1 LTLGLRR
8 LVAPAA
14 LAFFFASAVRA
25 ALPDEIQVYTDD
37 LEAAGER
44 GVELHVNTTP
54 KGRTTPDYPGEV
66 VPHHGLRVTP
76 EISWGLARNWDA
88 GLYLPFVRSGDGAY
102 FFAGPRFRLKW
113 LPLRPAEG
121 GTGAFAGINGEV
133 SFVQERFEQSGRTAE
148 LRPILGWRGERWLFS
163 FNPIL
168 TADLAGEEKGVL
180 HFEPALKLARTIAH
194 DTAVGIEYYAEL
206 GRLSHFAARSDQS
219 HVLYAVIDTARVN
232 FGIGYGLTEASD
244 RWTVKAIFS
253 F

>member
-1 LTLGLRR
+1 LTLGRR

-14 LAFFFASAVRA
+14 LALCASVASA

-37 LEAAGER
+37 LEAPGER

-76 EISWGLARNWDA
+76 EISWGLARNWDW
-88 GLYLPFVRSGDGAY
+88 GVYLPFVRSGDGAY

-148 LRPILGWRGERWLFS
+148 IRPILGWRGEAWLLS
-163 FNPIL
+163 FNPII
-168 TADLAGEEKGVL
+168 TTDLAGEEKGVL
-180 HFEPALKLARTIAH
+180 HFEPAFKAARTIAR
-194 DTAVGIEYYAEL
+194 DTALGIEYYADL
-206 GRLSHFAARSDQS
+206 GRLSHFAPRSEQS
-219 HVLYAVIDTARVN
+219 HTLFAVIDTPSVN
-232 FGIGYGLTEASD
+232 FGIGYGLTEAAD
-244 RWTVKAIFS
+244 RWTIKAIFS